1 MLTKVLTWEGEGG
14 GGCEPMVNTLS
25 KDYGRFGP
33 IGKHKKE
40 QIRLMHYTS
49 IVRFKHKLK

>member
-1 MLTKVLTWEGEGG
+1 MLTRVLTWEGG